1 VTAPALAE
9 VDKATGLRVYR
20 DPKSPE
26 PLPSVTSL
34 ISLARAEGLERWKR
48 LQVARLAVGRADL
61 VRRRVS
67 ELGVE
72 ATIRRIVAAAEQAET
87 SASRIGDEVHGYL
100 EARARG
106 EVPPPVSDEAR
117 RWLRGAEQFLD
128 AFQPDFLAVE
138 ATVFHRTLGY
148 AGTADFL
155 AVVGGTLVIGDYK
168 TGKAVH
174 GEVALQL
181 VALSRAEVLVEADGA
196 EQPMPEVETGLV
208 VHLRPELPEGYAVR
222 RVELAEAPWERFA
235 ACLALWKTR
244 EVQAFVGEE
253 LTGPDE
259 LGCRGSLAGP
269 VAHALS

>member
-1 VTAPALAE
+1 MTAPALAE
-9 VDKATGLRVYR
+9 VDKSTGLRVYR
-20 DPKSPE
+20 DPKSAE

-61 VRRRVS
+61 VRRRVA
-67 ELGVE
+67 EMGVE
-72 ATIRRIVAAAEQAET
+72 ATIRRIVAAAEAAET

-106 EVPPPVSDEAR
+106 EKPAPVTDEAR
-117 RWLRGAEQFLD
+117 QWLAGAERFLET
-128 AFQPDFLAVE
+128 FQPDFVAVE

-181 VALSRAEVLVEADGA
+181 VALARAEVLVEADGA

-208 VHLRPELPEGYAVR
+208 VHLRPELPGGYAVR

-253 LTGPDE
+253 LSGPDCLASPAVSV
-259 LGCRGSLAGP
+259 LG
-269 VAHALS
+269 